1 MAAGA
6 FLSDV
11 RTLRERAR
19 RHIEQG
25 AVTPSIQSK
34 SKCQDRGDASW
45 LWRPGR

>member
-19 RHIEQG
+19 GGISSKARLHLGTKQ
-25 AVTPSIQSK
+25 TFKQS
-34 SKCQDRGDASW
+34 
-45 LWRPGR
+45 